1 MSVAATLN
9 FEDEG
14 LQEAAR
20 NALAEDG
27 IYVREDGDR
36 IVVTW
41 SK

>member
-14 LQEAAR
+14 LRDAVR
-20 NALAEDG
+20 NALAGDG
-27 IYVREDGDR
+27 ISVEEDGDGLT
-36 IVVTW
+36 VTW